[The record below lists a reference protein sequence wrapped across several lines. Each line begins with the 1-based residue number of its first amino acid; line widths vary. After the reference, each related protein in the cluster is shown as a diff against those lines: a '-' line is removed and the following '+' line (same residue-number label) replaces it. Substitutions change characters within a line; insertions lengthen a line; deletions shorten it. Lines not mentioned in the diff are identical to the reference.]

1 MTVTIEF
8 NEKEQAIFR
17 EIAQKQQAVQSELNR
32 TAQIVFASKGY
43 DLNDTVRLAEDLK
56 TATIDIEEEKESE

>member
-17 EIAQKQQAVQSELNR
+17 EIFQKQQAVQSELNR